1 MALTPQE
8 IYQRQELKKS
18 LLEQGYDTV
27 VNHGYN
33 HVKNVKLADYEKL
46 ICESTE
52 WVHQIKIRV
61 KDYIPMYE
69 EFVMVFILSTKQFNE
84 PIFGLIGN
92 FFKKQTSM
100 DGSDWGLITGIKQCN
115 REYKLFTESTK
126 AVEIFVKVSSIS
138 RSKGKSTVKGAI
150 VDKDSWLE
158 LESIS
163 EFTDEKQVVVM
174 TFENYME
181 FLSVNDI
188 NKYEQIIAD
197 RERREKERLAAN

>member
-1 MALTPQE
+1 MALTPLE
-8 IYQRQELKKS
+8 IQQRQELKKS

-46 ICESTE
+46 VCESTE
-52 WVHQIKIRV
+52 GVHQIKIRV

-69 EFVMVFILSTKQFNE
+69 EFVMVFIPSTKQFNE
-84 PIFGLIGN
+84 PITGFIGD
-92 FFKKQTSM
+92 FFKKQMNM
-100 DGSDWGLITGIKQCN
+100 DGGTTGLIERIRQCN
-115 REYKLFTESTK
+115 REYKMFAESSK
-126 AVEIFVKVSSIS
+126 VVEVFVKVSSIS
-138 RSKGKSTVKGAI
+138 RSKGKSTVKGVL
-150 VDKDSWLE
+150 VDKESWLE

-174 TFENYME
+174 TYESYME

-188 NKYEQIIAD
+188 SKYEQIIAD
-197 RERREKERLAAN
+197 REQKEKERLGTI